1 MESVHRGWGRE
12 SPENHSARR
21 GGKNLISG
29 LQVKNESS
37 LQVEQL
43 LKIVK
48 KLQEAGELE
57 PKIED
62 LIGKIKK
69 LQEAKNLMD
78 EELCNL
84 QFHSEALQEEL
95 DRLNAEKSYLKATFQ
110 RKQETLG
117 ILQLQCEEKEAET
130 ERKQQLSQN
139 CKQRIEELMS
149 RMQEEKLKQRKQ
161 RMEFEKQ
168 LDELIE
174 KHKSLWEF
182 HTAKRLDAEIKNM
195 ENRKQ
200 HMLKDEKEIQEKL
213 DHVLNQL
220 DSLRHHG
227 GPLSEEGVFLHS
239 KEAADTL
246 HLFEEENRSAR
257 GFLEEASLHHSDIQ
271 QKCARLRMELSS
283 LTVMASSTSSWDCME
298 ESFAAPKSMEQLSD
312 TKE

>member
-161 RMEFEKQ
+161 R
-168 LDELIE
+168 
-174 KHKSLWEF
+174 
-182 HTAKRLDAEIKNM
+182 
-195 ENRKQ
+195 
-200 HMLKDEKEIQEKL
+200 
-213 DHVLNQL
+213 
-220 DSLRHHG
+220 
-227 GPLSEEGVFLHS
+227 
-239 KEAADTL
+239 

-271 QKCARLRMELSS
+271 QKCARRKVAATVFLLRGMAYCFRHFPGSVAAATVFLLWGCSSVLQASPGLAIVFCFFFSGEVVFHSADFFPAHSAERLLSS
-283 LTVMASSTSSWDCME
+283 LLSAVYMRFCTAERGRRTIF
-298 ESFAAPKSMEQLSD
+298 SFCTRIVSPEAEAGIGFPFLLPAA
-312 TKE
+312 